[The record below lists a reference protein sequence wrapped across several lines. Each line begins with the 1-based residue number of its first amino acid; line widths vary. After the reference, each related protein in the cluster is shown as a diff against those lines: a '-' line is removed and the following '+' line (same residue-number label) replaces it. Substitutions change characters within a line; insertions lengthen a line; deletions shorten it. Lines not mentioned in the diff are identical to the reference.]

1 MTTAPNI
8 PHLKVL
14 IAERS
19 AVEWRRIC
27 NLVEGVDKLDVA
39 CVAHKGSTLTE
50 ALVAVHPDVLVI
62 NIDTPE
68 RKGINLLKLVRAGH
82 PSMPII
88 VLSSSSSTIYT
99 RICKAAGASYVFDK
113 STEFHLLAPLL
124 GMFADRLFSSLTE
137 KQ

>member
-1 MTTAPNI
+1 MNTTSHI

-19 AVEWRRIC
+19 ATEWRRIY
-27 NLVEGVDKLDVA
+27 NLVESVEKLDVA
-39 CVAHKGSTLTE
+39 CVTHKGSTLSE
-50 ALVAVHPDVLVI
+50 ALVAVSPDVLVI

-68 RKGINLLKLVRAGH
+68 RKGINLLRMVRAGH

-88 VLSSSSSTIYT
+88 VLSSSSSHIYT
-99 RICKAAGASYVFDK
+99 RICKAAGASYVFDR

-137 KQ
+137 TL